1 MSQTRPHLRR
11 RVGVSSE
18 HPHYRWWVLSV
29 TSLGMFLATVNS
41 GTLLIALPDV
51 ERALGTSLLTLVWV
65 ILAYMVASTALLLS
79 AGRLADQ
86 IGRKRLYVAGMAV
99 FTVASL
105 GAGFSGSGTQLI
117 LWRILQGIGGAFVF
131 ANSGA
136 LVTDA
141 FPRRQLGL
149 AMGTN
154 VMVAAIGLVVGPVLG
169 GWLVGIG
176 WEWVFWFNVP
186 LGFLGTA
193 WAALALRELVRR
205 EDKPRYDVLG
215 NLLALAGLTGLVLG
229 LSDAGLDGWGAPMV
243 LAGLAVAAV
252 ALPLLVFVELRSP
265 APMIDLSLFRIRIY
279 WAAAAASFLNGLA
292 RFALMF
298 LFVFYFQGPQGDDP
312 ITAGIKLMPLAAG
325 MLVASPLAGAW
336 ADRHGS
342 RAMAVT
348 GMLLCAVG
356 LAGMT
361 TLQVDSPF
369 WESALWLGI
378 VGVGSG
384 AFNSPN
390 TSAMMAAVPPHRRGI
405 ASGTRTMLQN
415 TGAVISIALMLMI
428 ITAVVPTE
436 LLFSIF
442 SGLTTGLST
451 DKLQPFMDGM
461 HLALWILVA
470 FSLLGAAVSSLRGR
484 HASHDP
490 ERVPVGEPRPA
501 AGSVRA

>member
-1 MSQTRPHLRR
+1 
-11 RVGVSSE
+11 
-18 HPHYRWWVLSV
+18 
-29 TSLGMFLATVNS
+29 
-41 GTLLIALPDV
+41 
-51 ERALGTSLLTLVWV
+51 
-65 ILAYMVASTALLLS
+65 
-79 AGRLADQ
+79 
-86 IGRKRLYVAGMAV
+86 
-99 FTVASL
+99 
-105 GAGFSGSGTQLI
+105 
-117 LWRILQGIGGAFVF
+117 
-131 ANSGA
+131 
-136 LVTDA
+136 
-141 FPRRQLGL
+141 
-149 AMGTN
+149 MGTN

-186 LGFLGTA
+186 LGVLGTA

-205 EDKPRYDVLG
+205 EDKPSYDVRG
-215 NLLALAGLTGLVLG
+215 NLLALVGLTGLVLG

-243 LAGLAVAAV
+243 LVGLAVAAV

-279 WAAAAASFLNGLA
+279 WTAAAASFLNGLA

-342 RAMAVT
+342 RAMAVA

-361 TLQVDSPF
+361 TLQVASPF

-451 DKLQPFMDGM
+451 EKLQPFMDGM

-484 HASHDP
+484 HVSHDP

-501 AGSVRA
+501 VGSVRA